1 MRRNWTKTM
10 NVFDIHNCPP
20 KQLPRICA
28 LPPLLTP
35 QALAVRSEGE
45 IVVITIGNSDLRM
58 HYVDALKISQWI
70 RLRAKEAKRRCGD
83 VSRHWST
90 LASLDALKEK

>member
-1 MRRNWTKTM
+1 M
-10 NVFDIHNCPP
+10 NAFDIHYCPP
-20 KQLPRICA
+20 AQVPRVHTP
-28 LPPLLTP
+28 PPLLTP
-35 QALAVRSEGE
+35 QHLAVSSEGE
-45 IVVITIGNSDLRM
+45 IVVIAIGNSDLRL

-90 LASLDALKEK
+90 LAVLEDLKK